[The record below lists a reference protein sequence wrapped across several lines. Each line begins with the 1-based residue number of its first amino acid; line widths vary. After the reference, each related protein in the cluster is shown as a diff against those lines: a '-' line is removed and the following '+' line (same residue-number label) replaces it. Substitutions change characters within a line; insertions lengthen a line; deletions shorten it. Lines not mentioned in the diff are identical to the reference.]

1 MENDYRITKLHGTLI
16 GDNRIPDLPGGEKTK
31 VFSSTNGKTAWVDLP
46 DGGEIEVIDGTVI
59 SAQGNE
65 TEFTIETE
73 PKGKVFLLK
82 LPIASILMSLM
93 LPSDNTYCGFCFG
106 GTGSF
111 GVIVE
116 AKTKTGAMLSIST
129 DYWLNADST
138 KNGKFLSVVEG
149 IPEWSDLP
157 DGGEL
162 ELIEVS
168 NGTHNSD
175 GSYTYT
181 LPKKPTSNP
190 YILKTVDSGESAYYL
205 MTGDSDVSFG
215 MRPIALADSLFGG
228 NFMVV
233 SGTTAIQRP
242 TYFPPQPKS
251 ADNGKVLTVNNGYP
265 SWETAGGA
273 IPVVEVTS
281 HDGSITLPEAQTTN
295 FIIHNEE
302 IGYIYVNNIN
312 GTYSAIIP
320 VGKDIAYVLTGA
332 ETTITLSFPI
342 LLNMVEGTAG
352 ELVDGKVS
360 ISIPSSHDFPF
371 LLNIDRQ
378 GIFYISAYENNSNEI
393 VYDGIGARKDN
404 AGNNQ
409 LAIFSGKG
417 TNLTMDVVPLG
428 GGTSTSIAFQDV
440 TVSEL
445 ANHVGEFGNFHIT
458 DLKLVYDSF
467 LGPQEFTGG
476 YFIGTVASSTA
487 LAGVMWVVVDTQSN
501 QTAYYKSDNFSIS
514 NGKITLQQT
523 ETLGVIKSLPF
534 PKKINSQDGYN
545 FLSEV
550 IDTGS
555 IVYAGEADIDSSS
568 ISHLILGLS
577 SNVVPTATG
586 DEEYCH
592 FDCIVEEKG
601 IGRLSLKK
609 DANNIP
615 QFKSFTTWLPP
626 VTSADEGKSLVIKNG
641 NAQWTDLTSIH
652 NHTIVIKE
660 GSKIIFAANKDLSSA
675 TPATTL
681 DTLIS
686 TFKGTTTA
694 GFGDYILLTV
704 DTTAKLTKQDGT
716 ETDLSTLTV
725 TIEDTVK

>member
-16 GDNRIPDLPGGEKTK
+16 GDNRIPDLPVGEKTK
-31 VFSSTNGKTAWVDLP
+31 IFSSTNGKTAWVDLP
-46 DGGEIEVIDGTVI
+46 EGG
-59 SAQGNE
+59 
-65 TEFTIETE
+65 
-73 PKGKVFLLK
+73 K
-82 LPIASILMSLM
+82 
-93 LPSDNTYCGFCFG
+93 
-106 GTGSF
+106 
-111 GVIVE
+111 
-116 AKTKTGAMLSIST
+116 
-129 DYWLNADST
+129 
-138 KNGKFLSVVEG
+138 
-149 IPEWSDLP
+149 
-157 DGGEL
+157 EL

-168 NGTHNSD
+168 NATINHD

-181 LPKKPTSNP
+181 LPNKPTSNP

-215 MRPIALADSLFGG
+215 MRPIALTDSFFGG

-233 SGTTAIQRP
+233 SGTTATQRP
-242 TYFPPQPKS
+242 TNFPPQPNS

-273 IPVVEVTS
+273 IPVVEVTMNGDS
-281 HDGSITLPEAQTTN
+281 SITLPEAQTTN

-302 IGYIYVNNIN
+302 IGYSYVNNLN

-660 GSKIIFAANKDLSSA
+660 GSKIIFAANKDLASA

-681 DTLIS
+681 ETLIS

-704 DTTAKLTKQDGT
+704 DTAAKLTKQDGT

-725 TIEDTVK
+725 AISDTVK